1 MDGGGFQGIPAIWIP
16 AIPAG
21 MTYLSLRLKNLANR
35 MPEHGIAVTSSPTMF
50 HRAVSLFPKPWGAFP
65 NHS

>member
-1 MDGGGFQGIPAIWIP
+1 MQKPNFELFLLNPKSRHSGMERRNLGSMDGGGFQGIPAIWIP

-35 MPEHGIAVTSSPTMF
+35 MPEH
-50 HRAVSLFPKPWGAFP
+50 
-65 NHS
+65 